1 MRRIVALGIVV
12 VAGCSGSSADSD
24 NTTTPTTAA
33 AVSQGSDAPDETAT
47 TSAPATSQATTTT
60 VALAELAMRYSGP
73 GPFPVGVHTTALPK
87 GNAVEIWYPAARAGG
102 EEAYDVRDFVPPA
115 IAALLTGDVP
125 STYTYAA
132 GRDADVAAGQFPVV
146 LFSHGFS
153 GMRLQSTF
161 LTAHLA
167 SWGMVVASADHP
179 SRDLFNVIG
188 NTASGDRADAVDDVL
203 RTLDY
208 LTQQNGDPTSAF
220 VDHLD
225 LTSVAAVGHSA
236 GGGTV
241 LGAAADERIDGY
253 VSLASGTLGDA
264 TQPDKP
270 SFYMAGANDAVVD
283 ADTQTY
289 PAFTSAPPPT
299 LYWQIDGVGH
309 NGFDDFCTF
318 GNGAGIIGVA
328 DASGLAAVVT
338 PQQRTLG
345 EDGCKP
351 PNLPVEETFPI
362 IRHAVTV
369 WLLDLFGGE
378 IDVPLDG
385 TVSGVYSTPIRIEQR

>member
-1 MRRIVALGIVV
+1 MALGIVV
-12 VAGCSGSSADSD
+12 IAGCSGSSAGPDDTSPP
-24 NTTTPTTAA
+24 TVTTAA
-33 AVSQGSDAPDETAT
+33 SAASDPPVDVTTTLAP
-47 TSAPATSQATTTT
+47 TSSQATTT
-60 VALAELAMRYSGP
+60 VMSLAELALRYSEP
-73 GPFPVGVHTTALPK
+73 GPFPVGVRTTALPK
-87 GNAVEIWYPAARAGG
+87 GNAVEIWYPAAPGSIG
-102 EEAYDVRDFVPPA
+102 EETYDVRDFVPPA
-115 IAALLTGDVP
+115 VTALLTGDVP
-125 STYTYAA
+125 ATYTYAA
-132 GRDADVAAGQFPVV
+132 GRDAEVASGQFPVV

-179 SRDLFNVIG
+179 SRDMFNVIG
-188 NTASGDRADAVDDVL
+188 NTASGDRADSVDDVL
-203 RTLDY
+203 QTLDY
-208 LTQQNGDPTSAF
+208 LTQQGSDPTSAF
-220 VDHLD
+220 ADHLD
-225 LTSVAAVGHSA
+225 LTNVAAVGHSA

-241 LGAAADERIDGY
+241 LGAAADERIAGY

-264 TQPDKP
+264 PQPDKP
-270 SFYMAGANDAVVD
+270 SFYMAGSNDAVID

-289 PAFTSAPPPT
+289 TAFTSAPTPS

-328 DASGLAAVVT
+328 DASGLGAVVT
-338 PQQRTLG
+338 AQQRALG

-351 PNLPVEETFPI
+351 PNIPVEQSFPI

-369 WLLDLFGGE
+369 WLLELFGGA
-378 IDVPLDG
+378 IDTPLDD
-385 TVSGVYSTPIRIEQR
+385 TVSGAYTTPIRIEQR